1 MKKIFKFTAATIAVL
16 MLASCTP
23 NKLPTPSG
31 GDKTTTAPITTVAPG
46 TDTPTVTESVDTVK
60 IYSGPLK
67 ENGRYDIKATDY
79 VKIDKDFIKN
89 IVIPKS
95 VHTASEDDI
104 AVTLAQILSPFADST
119 VHLDREIRLGDTVN
133 IDYVGS
139 IDGVE
144 FAGGSTAGA
153 GTDVTIGVTSY
164 IDDFLYQ
171 LIGHKAGETV
181 NIEVTFPENYGKEEL
196 NGKDAVFVTKIN
208 YILKTPELTDD
219 FVKENLSEYGCETAD
234 ALMDII
240 KESITADA
248 IDSYVYSLLQSGFE
262 VTAVPEV
269 LIQHQYDQLIE
280 YYRDY
285 GSYYGMELDAFLS
298 AMGTTK
304 EALLE
309 ESKAECEGIAKLIL
323 TCQAIAEII
332 GYEPQDTDVLAYF
345 GEMNGTTDITEYKE
359 VYGMPYLKY
368 VTTEEHVFNYIKEN
382 AARE

>member
-1 MKKIFKFTAATIAVL
+1 MKKAFRLTAAVLAVL

-31 GDKTTTAPITTVAPG
+31 GDKATDALTTAPVLTDAP
-46 TDTPTVTESVDTVK
+46 DVTEEVDTAKV
-60 IYSGPLK
+60 YSGPLR
-67 ENGRYDIKATDY
+67 ENGRYDLTATDY
-79 VKIDKDFIKN
+79 VKIDKEFIKN

-104 AVTLAQILSPFADST
+104 TVALAGILSPFADST
-119 VHLDREIRLGDTVN
+119 VHLDREIKLGDTVN

-144 FAGGSTAGA
+144 FAGGNTAGA

-164 IDDFLYQ
+164 IDDFLFQ

-181 NIEVTFPENYGKEEL
+181 NVEVTFPEDYGKEEL

-208 YILKTPELTDD
+208 YILKTPELTDA
-219 FVKENLSEYGCETAD
+219 FVKENLSDYGCETANE
-234 ALMDII
+234 LLDII
-240 KESITADA
+240 KESITAQA
-248 IDSYVYSLLQSGFE
+248 IDTFINNVLATGFE
-262 VTAVPEV
+262 VKEIPEAM
-269 LIQHQYDQLIE
+269 LQHQYDQLIE

-298 AMGTTK
+298 AMDVTK
-304 EALLE
+304 EQLIE
-309 ESKAECEGIAKLIL
+309 ESKAECESIAKLIL
-323 TCQAIAEII
+323 VCQAIAETI
-332 GYEPQDTDVLAYF
+332 GYEPKDTDVLAYF
-345 GEMNGTTDITEYKE
+345 GKLNGTTDITDYKE
-359 VYGMPYLKY
+359 IYGMPYLKY
-368 VTTEEHVFNYIKEN
+368 VVTEDHILSYIKEN

>member
-1 MKKIFKFTAATIAVL
+1 MKKTFRLTAAVLAAL

-31 GDKTTTAPITTVAPG
+31 GDKNTDAITTAPSITDAPII
-46 TDTPTVTESVDTVK
+46 TEEVDTAK

-67 ENGRYDIKATDY
+67 ENGRYDITATDY
-79 VKIDKDFIKN
+79 VKIDKDFIKD

-104 AVTLAQILSPFADST
+104 AVALAEILSPFADST
-119 VHLDREIRLGDTVN
+119 VHLDREIKLGDTVN

-164 IDDFLYQ
+164 IDDFLFQ

-196 NGKDAVFVTKIN
+196 NGKDAVFVTKVN
-208 YILKTPELTDD
+208 YILKTPELTDA
-219 FVKENLSEYGCETAD
+219 FVKENLADYGYATAD
-234 ALMDII
+234 ELLGFI
-240 KESITADA
+240 KESIVTKV
-248 IDSYVYSLLQSGFE
+248 IDSYVYSLLETGFE
-262 VTAVPEV
+262 VKEIPEV
-269 LIQHQYDQLIE
+269 MLQHQYDQLIE

-304 EALLE
+304 EDLIAQ
-309 ESKAECEGIAKLIL
+309 SRTECENIARLIL
-323 TCQAIAEII
+323 VCQAIAETI
-332 GYEPQDTDVLAYF
+332 GYEAKDTDVLAYF
-345 GEMNGTTDITEYKE
+345 GKLNGTTDITDYKE
-359 VYGMPYLKY
+359 IYGMPYLKY
-368 VTTEEHVFNYIKEN
+368 VVTEEHVMSYIKEN